1 MSNFDS
7 LNLRCHPDFHR
18 GLLQPPSTEMNT
30 QHNSVWTTQQKTTG
44 SQNTKQRGNAIC
56 NNMQHLNVV
65 SNVIIGIT
73 VCSTARTVKER
84 SLRAI
89 TFGPVG
95 RIDNSMPGCE
105 PCIWQQ
111 VGNPMFSKAIQCSFA
126 IVPRWPSQCFTR
138 ANNQACS
145 SRAIILFSI
154 KDRSR
159 TRDTSRQWGDPTSPQ
174 DEKDKTI

>member
-1 MSNFDS
+1 
-7 LNLRCHPDFHR
+7 
-18 GLLQPPSTEMNT
+18 MNT

-126 IVPRWPSQCFTR
+126 IVLRWPSQCFTR
-138 ANNQACS
+138 ANNPARSSEPSFCSQLKTGLAPEIQAGNGV
-145 SRAIILFSI
+145 ILHLL
-154 KDRSR
+154 KTKR
-159 TRDTSRQWGDPTSPQ
+159 TKQFKS
-174 DEKDKTI
+174 